1 MSEIR
6 FSNHDYPL
14 RDDVRSLG
22 NLLGEVLQ
30 DQGGKTLYER
40 VETIRTTARQHRADP
55 RAGHDQALEALLT
68 GLSPR
73 EATLVIRAFST
84 LCALTNLAERVH
96 RLRRRRELT
105 FGESPA
111 APGTFEHA
119 LRQLSS
125 LPVDKVQRLLDR
137 VSVVPVLTAHP
148 TEATRRT
155 VLSKELRIAECL
167 LARVRQGRL
176 TRREERALMRDI
188 QREIA
193 TSWQTDEHL
202 AEKPTVADEVE
213 HALFYLANAF
223 APAVTEVAESFED
236 AVARVYGYRA
246 VTLRQPLIRFA
257 SWVGGD
263 MDGNPNVGAQTIR
276 DTLERHRELALSMW
290 QREVRALFSHLSQSL
305 SRIAVEPAILERI
318 EHYRALMPD
327 AAATIPR
334 RYAKMPYRVLL
345 WLMWARLGGH
355 DGGPPVPD
363 ASRYVDPEALLGDLR
378 LIADSLRL
386 NRGERSGLDLV
397 ERLIGLVEV
406 MGLHIAT
413 LDVRQDSLVHRNAMA
428 TVLGDP
434 TFGERPAAER
444 TAMLSRWLTGPRTGT
459 APVSADT
466 TSADASPTLEV
477 FKALGEARERHGRRA
492 VGLFIVSMTHGPDD
506 ALAVLALARAAN
518 MVAYDQPIPLDVA
531 PLFETVDDLAHAG
544 EVLSAML
551 ADPAYRTHVKS
562 RGDEQVVMLG
572 YSDSNKDAG
581 IASARWALQHAQ
593 AALVAVAESA
603 RVKLTLFHGRGGTVS
618 RGGGSPRAGVLA
630 APRGSVQ
637 GRMRVTEQGEIVHA
651 KYGIPELASWTL
663 ESMVAAVLEA
673 TGRELAGPGQAPA
686 GDGRG
691 GDAVDPRWV
700 AAMDLIATESRK
712 AYRALV
718 EDPGFIP
725 YFRAATPIDLIERM
739 TLGSRPARRRTGTP
753 SLSDLRAIPWVFA
766 WTQSRL
772 IITGYYGIGAGLEAA
787 RERFGAPLIAQ
798 MAREWS
804 FFSSMLSDVEMVLA
818 KVDVDIGARY
828 AALAGEAGAPIF
840 ERIHA
845 EYRRATSEILTVRE
859 HPVLLSHDLDLLR
872 AIRLRDPYT
881 DPLSLLQVDLL
892 RRWRETDRQDE
903 QLEQALIASVIGVAR
918 GMQNTG

>member
-6 FSNHDYPL
+6 FSIHDYPL

-30 DQGGKTLYER
+30 DQGGRTLYER
-40 VETIRTTARQHRADP
+40 IELIRTTARQHRADSG
-55 RAGHDQALEALLT
+55 AGHDRALEKLLT

-96 RLRRRRELT
+96 RLRRRRELA
-105 FGESPA
+105 FAESAPT
-111 APGTFEHA
+111 PGTFEHA
-119 LRQLSS
+119 LRQLAT
-125 LPVDKVQRLLDR
+125 LPVDKVQRIVDR
-137 VSVVPVLTAHP
+137 VMVMPVLTAHP
-148 TEATRRT
+148 TETTRRT
-155 VLSKELRIAECL
+155 VLSKELRIAESL
-167 LARVRQGRL
+167 LLRVRHSRL
-176 TRREERALMRDI
+176 TRREERAIMREI

-193 TSWQTDEHL
+193 TSWQTEEHL

-213 HALFYLANAF
+213 HALFYLANGIT
-223 APAVTEVAESFED
+223 PAISEVAESFED

-246 VTLRQPLIRFA
+246 ITLRQPLMRFA

-276 DTLERHRELALSMW
+276 ETLERHRDLALSLW
-290 QREVRALFSHLSQSL
+290 QREVRSLFSHLSQSL
-305 SRIAVEPAILERI
+305 SRIGVEPAVLERI
-318 EHYRALMPD
+318 ETYRQLMPE

-334 RYAKMPYRVLL
+334 RYAAMPYRVLL
-345 WLMWARLGGH
+345 WLMWARLGGQ
-355 DGGPPVPD
+355 DGRAPVEDD
-363 ASRYVDPEALLGDLR
+363 ARYGDPEQLLLDLR

-386 NRGERSGLDLV
+386 NRGERAGLDLL
-397 ERLIGLVEV
+397 ERLVGLVEI
-406 MGLHIAT
+406 MGFHIAT
-413 LDVRQDSLVHRNAMA
+413 LDVRQDSLVHRSALS
-428 TVLGDP
+428 VLLNDP
-434 TFGERPAAER
+434 QLAERPAAER
-444 TAMLSRWLTGPRTGT
+444 TAILSRCLSQGALDGVIGPPEV
-459 APVSADT
+459 A
-466 TSADASPTLEV
+466 PTLDV
-477 FKALGEARERHGRRA
+477 FAALGEARRRHGKRA
-492 VGLFIVSMTHGPDD
+492 VGLYIVSMTHGPDD
-506 ALAVLALARAAN
+506 VLAVLALARAAA
-518 MVAYDQPIPLDVA
+518 MVPREQPVPLDVA

-544 EVLSAML
+544 EVLHAML
-551 ADPAYRTHVKS
+551 ADPTYRTHLKT
-562 RGDEQVVMLG
+562 RGDEQIVMLG

-593 AALVAVAESA
+593 AELVRVAETA

-630 APRGSVQ
+630 APEGSVQ

-651 KYGIPELASWTL
+651 KYGIPELAAWTL
-663 ESMVAAVLEA
+663 ESMIAAVLEA
-673 TGRELAGPGQAPA
+673 TGRDAAGHERP
-686 GDGRG
+686 
-691 GDAVDPRWV
+691 VDPSWV
-700 AAMDLIATESRK
+700 AAMDLIASESRR
-712 AYRALV
+712 AYRSLV

-753 SLSDLRAIPWVFA
+753 SLADLRAIPWVFA

-772 IITGYYGIGAGLEAA
+772 IITGYFGVGAGLKAA
-787 RERFGAPLIAQ
+787 RERFGPELIAT
-798 MAREWS
+798 MAREWT

-818 KVDVDIGARY
+818 KVDLEVGARY
-828 AALAGEAGAPIF
+828 AALAGEDGAPIF
-840 ERIHA
+840 ERIRSEFRDTSA
-845 EYRRATSEILTVRE
+845 EVLAARSS
-859 HPVLLSHDLDLLR
+859 PVLLGDDQDLLR

-892 RRWRETDRQDE
+892 HRWRASERQDE